1 MAKTSQINRNKKR
14 EKLVAQYASKRAELK
29 KIADDMK
36 VPAEERFAA
45 RLKLAKLPRN
55 SSKVR
60 IHHRCELSGRPKG
73 YYRKV
78 KMSRIA
84 LRSLSN
90 FGQIPGMTKAR
101 WEGEDMIIDPI
112 GDLLTR
118 IRNGQLRRKSKINSP
133 NSRLRIRLLD
143 VLQAEGYI
151 RGYAEVETKGHK
163 ELEIELKYHE
173 GQPVIRELKR
183 VSTPGRRVY
192 SSVSEL
198 KPHRQG
204 LGVSILSTPQ
214 GVMTDTSAREKNV
227 GGEVLCQVF

>member
-1 MAKTSQINRNKKR
+1 
-14 EKLVAQYASKRAELK
+14 
-29 KIADDMK
+29 
-36 VPAEERFAA
+36 
-45 RLKLAKLPRN
+45 
-55 SSKVR
+55 
-60 IHHRCELSGRPKG
+60 
-73 YYRKV
+73 
-78 KMSRIA
+78 
-84 LRSLSN
+84 
-90 FGQIPGMTKAR
+90 
-101 WEGEDMIIDPI
+101 MIIDPI

-214 GVMTDTSAREKNV
+214 GVMTDTTAREKNV
-227 GGEVLCQVF
+227 GGRHVTHWQETRCTPQGRYRLGGRPDRQGQGSEGRAQRQAGSASVRLAGR

>member
-1 MAKTSQINRNKKR
+1 
-14 EKLVAQYASKRAELK
+14 
-29 KIADDMK
+29 
-36 VPAEERFAA
+36 
-45 RLKLAKLPRN
+45 
-55 SSKVR
+55 
-60 IHHRCELSGRPKG
+60 
-73 YYRKV
+73 
-78 KMSRIA
+78 
-84 LRSLSN
+84 
-90 FGQIPGMTKAR
+90 
-101 WEGEDMIIDPI
+101 MIIDTI
-112 GDLLTR
+112 GDLITR
-118 IRNGQLRRKSKINSP
+118 IRNGQLRRKNKISSP

-143 VLQAEGYI
+143 VLQEEGFI
-151 RGYAEVETKGHK
+151 RGYAEVEVKGHK

-204 LGVSILSTPQ
+204 LGVAILSTPQ